1 MGDKISGYPAKTT
14 IHDDDLLDFSNTED
28 SGVSYDASQK
38 VKVSEFMA
46 YVNSSVNNIY
56 GSDGNINENRT
67 LTSNGSWTKWLGGD
81 VIVTM
86 DNESDDYAF
95 IIQLVGSVERGRF
108 GFDQLNASG
117 ELSLSNLSGEFF
129 KANNNEMFVN
139 TDGFFVS
146 NNNRVGVN
154 TSSPLANLHVTG
166 DGSDVVKINDSASSQ
181 IMIIKENMTAILGT
195 FAGAKDNR
203 TTFLINGNA
212 ANSQS
217 NAVCLHAKANIDDCT
232 DSNIALFESSN
243 TSGGTPSLTSNVLK
257 VISGW
262 AATGSITGL
271 VVGGHGFTGIG
282 VDNDSLTQLKV
293 NHIYENYATP
303 PFDTVGFEVTN
314 NVSRVVAWGTPTRY
328 KYGAKIISTG
338 VWENSTVGGNDAIN
352 IGLDLSVSGGEI
364 NYAALFNGGNVGIGT
379 TTPNEI
385 LDVNG
390 RQFLSNQSA
399 PSTPTGGG
407 TIYVESGA
415 LKYIG
420 SSGTVTTLGV
430 A

>member
-56 GSDGNINENRT
+56 GSDGNINVNRT

-81 VIVTM
+81 VVVAM
-86 DNESDDYAF
+86 NNELDDYAF
-95 IIQLVGSVERGRF
+95 IVQSSSFVEVGRF

-117 ELSLSNLSGEFF
+117 ELTLNNNAGEFF
-129 KANNNEMFVN
+129 KVNNNEMFVN

-166 DGSDVVKINDSASSQ
+166 DGSDDVKINDSASSQ

-217 NAVCLHAKANIDDCT
+217 NSICLHAKANIDNCT

-271 VVGGHGFTGIG
+271 VVGGHGFTGVG

-399 PSTPTGGG
+399 QSTPTGGG
-407 TIYVESGA
+407 TIYVEGGA

-420 SSGTVTTLGV
+420 SSGTITTLGV